1 MNFPWWFTII
11 VIYLLVILNF
21 HSGPVC
27 QEFGAWLHVD
37 AAYAGNSFICPENRY
52 LMRGIE
58 VIRLDWHCRMKFSY
72 FKWISNYIHGLQLFY
87 SYQYA
92 MSFNTN
98 PNKWMLVNF
107 DCSLMWVRDR
117 FKLTQALVVDPLY
130 LQHSYSDSAIDYRVS
145 Y

>member
-1 MNFPWWFTII
+1 MEADLANGLYPFFVSATLGTTGACGFDNLIEIGMQTILTLIFWIWFTII

-58 VIRLDWHCRMKFSY
+58 VIRLYWHCRMKFSY
-72 FKWISNYIHGLQLFY
+72 S
-87 SYQYA
+87 
-92 MSFNTN
+92 
-98 PNKWMLVNF
+98 
-107 DCSLMWVRDR
+107 
-117 FKLTQALVVDPLY
+117 
-130 LQHSYSDSAIDYRVS
+130 
-145 Y
+145 

>member
-1 MNFPWWFTII
+1 MEADLANGLYPFFVSATLGTTGACGFDNLIEIGMQTILTLIFWIWFTII

-58 VIRLDWHCRMKFSY
+58 VIRLDWHCR
-72 FKWISNYIHGLQLFY
+72 INLLY
-87 SYQYA
+87 SSCEY
-92 MSFNTN
+92 
-98 PNKWMLVNF
+98 
-107 DCSLMWVRDR
+107 
-117 FKLTQALVVDPLY
+117 
-130 LQHSYSDSAIDYRVS
+130 
-145 Y
+145 